1 MQNYARAKTACCR
14 RAGETRYLH
23 VEETRFLSL
32 TPYKSNVIPDGS
44 MVVRPEALKWSM
56 GNTRHT
62 GKGKE
67 FLQRTPI
74 TLQTKPGIDRW
85 NCTKLKSFC
94 IAKETINRVKRQT
107 TDGRRSLLLIY
118 LTEFILGSSLLLH
131 KSMFLYLK
139 QCHVIFFLLWLNG
152 IPRSYYDTSRSV
164 LFAQNYFDYLGT
176 FALSHE
182 L

>member
-1 MQNYARAKTACCR
+1 
-14 RAGETRYLH
+14 
-23 VEETRFLSL
+23 
-32 TPYKSNVIPDGS
+32 

-56 GNTRHT
+56 ENTWHT

-94 IAKETINRVKRQT
+94 IAKETINQVKRQT

-118 LTEFILGSSLLLH
+118 LTGFILGSSLLLH
-131 KSMFLYLK
+131 KSVTIFETMSHDFFFYYGSMVYLE
-139 QCHVIFFLLWLNG
+139 V
-152 IPRSYYDTSRSV
+152 SYNDTSRSV
-164 LFAQNYFDYLGT
+164 LFAQNYFDYFEVFCTATWTLEFFSSFVMNVIGFLMEAT
-176 FALSHE
+176 LY